1 MAHVSPAPEDRQRAP
16 SKRSL
21 AARQRIFDAAEKLFA
36 INGYDGTSVRDIAAA
51 AAVPA
56 ASVLFH
62 GASKEALFEAVVQR
76 RADEIR
82 RVRLDAL
89 EAAASCD
96 KDLSV
101 EDVLR
106 ACLMPLVD
114 KAFNGG
120 EQWLAYIRLIAIV
133 SSDERWRDLSR
144 TCFDPTAG
152 PFIDALAR
160 MFPGASRGAIAA
172 AYVFAISSALS
183 LCTAQWRIEALA
195 AGRSAADAAD
205 LLIRYNAAGMQAVLA
220 PGR

>member
-21 AARQRIFDAAEKLFA
+21 AVRQRIFDAAEKLFA

-89 EAAASCD
+89 NVAQASG
-96 KDLSV
+96 DLSV
-101 EDVLR
+101 EAVLR

-133 SSDERWRDLSR
+133 SSDERWRNLSR

-160 MFPGASRGAIAA
+160 MFPDATRSAIAA

-205 LLIRYNAAGMQAVLA
+205 ILIRYNAAGMQAVLA
-220 PGR
+220 AGS